1 MTDAIDLLKAAR
13 YAHDTE
19 KNTGRAVSLL
29 QQIVKNHPDS
39 KEANEARAMFLEL
52 RSKGEIREKAT
63 GDKTCPY
70 CAETIKAAAIKCRF
84 CGSDLSGNS
93 LTTTSAGGETQTRKT
108 EPTVAACPNCNVA
121 LVSTSKSKGV
131 SFFGIISVIVVILG
145 VITLIFNVVL
155 GAVVII
161 LGLLIRMLGGKRNV
175 MVCPQCGREG
185 ARLS

>member
-93 LTTTSAGGETQTRKT
+93 LTTTSAGAKHKREK
-108 EPTVAACPNCNVA
+108 PNRLWRHA
-121 LVSTSKSKGV
+121 RTATSL
-131 SFFGIISVIVVILG
+131 SFQL
-145 VITLIFNVVL
+145 
-155 GAVVII
+155 A
-161 LGLLIRMLGGKRNV
+161 RAR
-175 MVCPQCGREG
+175 VCPFSE
-185 ARLS
+185 SSP